1 MMQVVGWICRL
12 RMLLVG
18 MLWLAA
24 MPAWAGLGASV
35 TLVGATDIYP
45 GETTQLQI
53 TLSNNNTTAAIT
65 NVAFANT
72 LPGVWPNALRIAGA
86 ATYTC
91 TDPAGPT
98 TSAGVG
104 VLTATPGTQNISL
117 TGGVIPMRAAGT
129 DGTCVIR
136 IPVTAGSSSGS
147 SVTYTYTVASNAVT
161 GTDPGAQTNVGNVS
175 QTVNVK
181 PVALPTL
188 NKNFSNSTAVLG
200 GAPVTLTITL
210 NNPTNPIAIPNF
222 SITDVF
228 PTLGGGGAV
237 IQVANPP
244 AATTT
249 CTGAGTAPTFAPAAG
264 DTTLTAT
271 GGTVAAN
278 GSCTLTVKVE
288 ARQSNGLYSTGAQT
302 NVIQGSANF
311 TSDLGL
317 VPANATASITVNSP
331 LRVSKAFAHAALA
344 SGQSDNMTITL
355 YNDGASALT
364 LTSLTDSPI
373 DGVGNAGY
381 GLKVAAGASTT
392 CAGGVVAATAGN
404 LGVTLTG
411 GSIPANGSC
420 TVTVPFVGTSQASGV
435 PITFTN
441 TLAEGAVGTTAPGI
455 VSKSASASVLV
466 ADDLEVLKSATPSGS
481 GNVAPGNPIRF
492 TLTVNNYSGSDR
504 ANVTVSDTL
513 VNTRF
518 LTGTINGNNYT
529 PTLSAGCGTLGVAG
543 AVGATTPVFTIG
555 NLPQRSSAST
565 PGSCSITFWAMVNTG
580 VANGATIQNNIAANG
595 VCHSGGALC
604 NGAPS
609 GTTSTSVNSA
619 VLSLNKAFSPA
630 GPVSEGT
637 ISRMT
642 LTLSNRSA
650 NPITGLAV
658 ADTLPLAVSGGGQL
672 RIATPANAAT
682 TCGAGVITAA
692 SGSTSLALNGGTV
705 PARASNGTGA
715 DGTCVV
721 QVDVVG
727 PAGVFNNTATASGT
741 ETYADGTTHLLAA
754 VNSNTATL
762 TYTGSLGASKTFSPT
777 SVSSGGRA
785 TVLIRINNGG
795 ATLLNNVSVTDP
807 LPAGMVVASPTN
819 AYSTCSGSPTV
830 SATAG
835 GNSVSMSGATLAAGG
850 NCDVLFDVVATG
862 AANWVNT
869 IPAGNLTASGG
880 VMNATAV
887 VGTLNW
893 SPPTNITLAK
903 ATNPSTLTF
912 PGQVS
917 ELTITVTAGTQ
928 AVTGLS
934 LSDYFTTDGVS
945 SSPLNGWAIAPNPAA
960 QTSCPGGLVTAT
972 AGSNQLSLSGATLA
986 ANSSCT
992 IKVNVTSS
1000 KVGGITNFIPVGA
1013 VSTDQGL
1020 SNVGPANTSL
1030 TINSNLGLVKQF
1042 TPNPVKP
1049 GERARLRITFY
1060 NPTAQAVNN
1069 VSVTDNL
1076 PAAMSVPA
1084 GANPTITC
1092 AGGSLTAPTANQ
1104 VQITGATVA
1113 AAVGVV
1119 SGTCYAEL
1127 DVLVA
1132 AQGDYT
1138 NTIPA
1143 NAVTATTGGVPTTN
1157 SQPASDTLKVKSP
1170 LVIHKAFANKTLDSG
1185 NPVGLTTGTATA
1197 LAGAAVTLTVNIAN
1211 PNAAAVTQALFT
1223 DSLPAGVVVAATPSA
1238 STTCTGGTVTA
1249 TPSATSFRLTGATIP
1264 ASGSCTVQ
1272 VNVLSNTPGTYTN
1285 TLATQVVSTL
1295 EGVKNEEPTSA
1306 QLIVSQPVGVSK
1318 QFSPAVI
1325 PPSGVSRLTIVFSNS
1340 NASAIN
1346 LTSDFDD
1353 VLPSAPGQ
1361 IQVATT
1367 PNVSTS
1373 CVGGTSAA
1381 AGATTVRLNNGATIP
1396 AGGCTLS
1403 VDVTGATA
1411 GVHTNNIPAGALK
1424 TSLGN
1429 NPTPANA
1436 TLTISDKGYISGRV
1450 FKDNNVIPNGVYD
1463 SGVDTPLEGVSIELR
1478 AGASCAG
1485 ALVVGPS
1492 NPASTDALGNYLFAE
1507 LAAGT
1512 YSVCQPAQPTGT
1524 SNGITSAGSI
1534 VSNSGSTGT
1543 AGTASNPS
1551 ASSSQIVN
1559 IVLNMAGG
1567 GQVSGSVQNNFAEVV
1582 SSEISGTVFLDQNN
1596 NGVQNGAD
1604 NGLGSVTIQLFNA
1617 SNALVATT
1625 TTNASG
1631 QYSFTGLSPGTYTV
1645 VEPTQPT
1652 GSSNGITTAGAVG
1665 NGGTAGT
1672 ATAVGVLP
1680 SQINSIILPPGTVS
1694 TGNNFAEIPNGRT
1707 LSGKVFYDSN
1717 DNGVQ
1722 NAGDLGIANVTLN
1735 LTGNDINGNA
1745 VTRTVNTSADGS
1757 YMFSGVPEGSSYT
1770 VTEPVQ
1776 PPSSKNGKTIA
1787 GSTGGVAS
1795 VPAVVPSTIT
1805 GINLAGSNTVSA
1817 DNNFAE
1823 IPVATSAGG
1832 PPDLTLSKTHAPAVF
1847 TAGGVGT
1854 YMLTVSNQ
1862 GGSAST
1868 GNLYI
1873 DDTLPEGLSV
1883 QGAVTGDGWTCT
1895 VSGRAVHCASAISL
1909 AAYANAA
1916 PVVIKV
1922 KVDASLGGKQVS
1934 NSARVSGVSEP
1945 LDKTGNNTATDVAE
1959 VALLASVRGHVW
1971 LDQSHTRRFADP
1983 ASQPQAGWTVELL
1996 RDGAVL
2002 ASTQTDAQGGYAFVE
2017 LSPGSGYQ
2025 IRFRHP
2031 QTGLVYGL
2039 ARPNEQGVS
2048 FANGVVSSA
2057 NPAGASQSGGTL
2069 AGLTLEP
2076 GANVLEQSLPLDPA
2090 GIVYDAVTRQPV
2102 AGAVVTIRG
2111 PAGFD
2116 ASSHVVGGVG
2126 AVTTGSDGMYQ
2137 FLLNPTAPS
2146 GRYSLVITTYPAGYV
2161 NAPSSLIPVC
2171 AGGLRVAN
2179 LPEPSLVQASN
2190 RQPAA
2195 SVPLHQ
2201 PAACQGIVTGGANST
2216 QYYFDFDLVI
2226 GGVASS
2232 ANVVNNHL
2240 PLDPFTS
2247 GRLRVSKTS
2256 PLVNVSRGGLV
2267 PYTVTVS
2274 NAADSAPAAGVSL
2287 VDRVPPGFRYRQGSA
2302 RLDGVAIEPRVNGR
2316 QLSWP
2321 GLSVGSGQNR
2331 QLKLILLVGSGVG
2344 EGEYN
2349 NEAWAA
2355 DAAGSV
2361 LSNIASATVRIVPDP
2376 TFDCSDIIGKVFDD
2390 QNANGYQDDGEPGI
2404 ANVRV
2409 VTARGLLVTSDADGR
2424 FHVPCAAVPQADRG
2438 SNFVMKLDERTL
2450 PSGYRLTTE
2459 NPRDVRVTRGKLV
2472 KLNFGATIH
2481 KVFRLEFDDRAFVPG
2496 EDRLQSGWAAQLP
2509 ALAEALRARPS
2520 VLRLAHP
2527 PLSREASRLDA
2538 LRGEL
2543 YRLYRQDGAPP
2554 LLIEQETLPAHPSLQ
2569 GGAQ

>member
-1 MMQVVGWICRL
+1 M
-12 RMLLVG
+12 
-18 MLWLAA
+18 
-24 MPAWAGLGASV
+24 
-35 TLVGATDIYP
+35 
-45 GETTQLQI
+45 
-53 TLSNNNTTAAIT
+53 
-65 NVAFANT
+65 
-72 LPGVWPNALRIAGA
+72 
-86 ATYTC
+86 
-91 TDPAGPT
+91 
-98 TSAGVG
+98 
-104 VLTATPGTQNISL
+104 
-117 TGGVIPMRAAGT
+117 
-129 DGTCVIR
+129 
-136 IPVTAGSSSGS
+136 
-147 SVTYTYTVASNAVT
+147 
-161 GTDPGAQTNVGNVS
+161 
-175 QTVNVK
+175 
-181 PVALPTL
+181 
-188 NKNFSNSTAVLG
+188 
-200 GAPVTLTITL
+200 
-210 NNPTNPIAIPNF
+210 
-222 SITDVF
+222 
-228 PTLGGGGAV
+228 
-237 IQVANPP
+237 
-244 AATTT
+244 
-249 CTGAGTAPTFAPAAG
+249 
-264 DTTLTAT
+264 
-271 GGTVAAN
+271 
-278 GSCTLTVKVE
+278 
-288 ARQSNGLYSTGAQT
+288 
-302 NVIQGSANF
+302 
-311 TSDLGL
+311 
-317 VPANATASITVNSP
+317 
-331 LRVSKAFAHAALA
+331 
-344 SGQSDNMTITL
+344 
-355 YNDGASALT
+355 
-364 LTSLTDSPI
+364 
-373 DGVGNAGY
+373 
-381 GLKVAAGASTT
+381 
-392 CAGGVVAATAGN
+392 
-404 LGVTLTG
+404 
-411 GSIPANGSC
+411 
-420 TVTVPFVGTSQASGV
+420 
-435 PITFTN
+435 
-441 TLAEGAVGTTAPGI
+441 
-455 VSKSASASVLV
+455 
-466 ADDLEVLKSATPSGS
+466 
-481 GNVAPGNPIRF
+481 
-492 TLTVNNYSGSDR
+492 
-504 ANVTVSDTL
+504 
-513 VNTRF
+513 
-518 LTGTINGNNYT
+518 
-529 PTLSAGCGTLGVAG
+529 
-543 AVGATTPVFTIG
+543 
-555 NLPQRSSAST
+555 
-565 PGSCSITFWAMVNTG
+565 
-580 VANGATIQNNIAANG
+580 
-595 VCHSGGALC
+595 
-604 NGAPS
+604 
-609 GTTSTSVNSA
+609 
-619 VLSLNKAFSPA
+619 
-630 GPVSEGT
+630 
-637 ISRMT
+637 
-642 LTLSNRSA
+642 
-650 NPITGLAV
+650 
-658 ADTLPLAVSGGGQL
+658 
-672 RIATPANAAT
+672 
-682 TCGAGVITAA
+682 
-692 SGSTSLALNGGTV
+692 
-705 PARASNGTGA
+705 
-715 DGTCVV
+715 
-721 QVDVVG
+721 
-727 PAGVFNNTATASGT
+727 
-741 ETYADGTTHLLAA
+741 
-754 VNSNTATL
+754 
-762 TYTGSLGASKTFSPT
+762 
-777 SVSSGGRA
+777 
-785 TVLIRINNGG
+785 
-795 ATLLNNVSVTDP
+795 TDP
-807 LPAGMVVASPTN
+807 LPTGMVVASPPN
-819 AYSTCSGSPTV
+819 AYSTCAGSPTV
-830 SATAG
+830 TATAG
-835 GNSVSMSGATLAAGG
+835 GGSVSMSGASLGASA

-869 IPAGNLTASGG
+869 IPVGNLSADGG
-880 VMNATAV
+880 VINTTAI
-887 VGTLNW
+887 VGTLNQVAATPILLSKVV
-893 SPPTNITLAK
+893 SPN
-903 ATNPSTLTF
+903 TLTF
-912 PGQVS
+912 PGQVG
-917 ELTITVTAGTQ
+917 ELTITVTAGGLPL
-928 AVTGLS
+928 TGLA
-934 LSDYFTTDGVS
+934 LTDYFTTDGAS
-945 SSPLNGWAIAPNPAA
+945 GSPLNGWAIVPNPAA
-960 QTSCPGGLVTAT
+960 QTTCAGGVVSAT
-972 AGSNQLSLSGATLA
+972 VGGSQLSVSGASLA
-986 ANSSCT
+986 AGASCT
-992 IKVNVTSS
+992 IKS
-1000 KVGGITNFIPVGA
+1000 KVTLNKVGSVVNTIPAGA
-1013 VSTDQGL
+1013 TRTDQGL
-1020 SNVGPANTSL
+1020 SNPALATTTLTANT
-1030 TINSNLGLVKQF
+1030 NLGLVKQF

-1049 GERARLRITFY
+1049 GERSRLRLTVY
-1060 NPTAQAVNN
+1060 NPSAQWVSNA
-1069 VSVTDNL
+1069 SVTDNL
-1076 PAAMSVPA
+1076 PAGLSVPP

-1092 AGGSLTAPTANQ
+1092 AGGSMTAPSANQ
-1104 VQITGATVA
+1104 VQITGAAVPA
-1113 AAVGVV
+1113 AAGATPG
-1119 SGTCYAEL
+1119 SCYAEI
-1127 DVLVA
+1127 DVLAA
-1132 AQGDYT
+1132 AQGDYI
-1138 NTIPA
+1138 NTIA
-1143 NAVTATTGGVPTTN
+1143 AGALTATVGGVAVTNAD
-1157 SQPASDTLKVKSP
+1157 QASDTLKVKQP
-1170 LVIHKAFANKTLDSG
+1170 LVIHKAFASKTLDSG
-1185 NPVGLTTGTATA
+1185 SPVGFTTGSASAAPGT
-1197 LAGAAVTLTVNIAN
+1197 AVTLTVHLSHTNSTAL
-1211 PNAAAVTQALFT
+1211 TQATLT
-1223 DSLPAGVVVAATPSA
+1223 DSLPAGLVVAPSPVA
-1238 STTCTGGTVTA
+1238 STTCADGTVTA
-1249 TPSATSFRLTGATIP
+1249 APSATSFRLTGATIP

-1325 PPSGVSRLTIVFSNS
+1325 PPSGVSRLSIVFSNA
-1340 NASAIN
+1340 NASAIT

-1436 TLTISDKGYISGRV
+1436 TLTVSDKGYISGRV
-1450 FKDNNVIPNGVYD
+1450 FKDNNVTPNGVYD
-1463 SGVDTPLEGVSIELR
+1463 SGVDTPLPSVSIELR

-1485 ALVVGPS
+1485 ALLS
-1492 NPASTDALGNYLFAE
+1492 SASTDALGNYLFAE
-1507 LAAGT
+1507 LAAGA
-1512 YSVCQPAQPTGT
+1512 YSVCQPAQPAGT
-1524 SNGITSAGSI
+1524 SNGITTAGSL

-1559 IVLNMAGG
+1559 IVLNAAGG
-1567 GQVSGSVQNNFAEVV
+1567 GQVGGSVQNNFAEVV
-1582 SSEISGTVFLDQNN
+1582 AGEISGTVFLDQNN

-1680 SQINSIILPPGTVS
+1680 SRISNISLPPGTVS

-1795 VPAVVPSTIT
+1795 LPAVVPSTIT

-1832 PPDLTLSKTHAPAVF
+1832 APDLTLSKTHAPAVF

-1854 YMLTVSNQ
+1854 YMLTVSNP

-1868 GNLYI
+1868 GNVFVE
-1873 DDTLPEGLSV
+1873 DTLPEGLSV

-1895 VSGRAVHCASAISL
+1895 VSGRTVHCTSSMSL
-1909 AAYANAA
+1909 AAGGSAA
-1916 PVVIKV
+1916 PIVIKV

-1934 NSARVSGVSEP
+1934 NRATVSGGGEP
-1945 LDKTGNNTATDVAE
+1945 LDKTSNNTATDVAE

-1971 LDQSHTRRFADP
+1971 LDQSHTRRFTDP

-2171 AGGLRVAN
+2171 VGSLRVAN

-2316 QLSWP
+2316 QLNWP

-2344 EGEYN
+2344 EGEYS

-2355 DAAGSV
+2355 AAAGSV